1 MTATDDIRRLYG
13 QDGLQPLWRE
23 LRRRLEHDTTVS
35 TIVLRG
41 MDEDTR
47 VAVAELLGRWDIS
60 DPVRIPIDRLASAV
74 EPHAPDEIVVALHG
88 PLQDHVGRRRAEVQ
102 AKVELWSWLAEHP
115 IVLDRNLHV
124 WAAGQ
129 RRVGLLDGS
138 VENTRELLQQAL
150 TVIEQLPYSEAID
163 RQILAARVLGPTHA
177 LDDKQPLSRL
187 VLSALAEQ
195 RDVEAPR
202 TARER
207 RALWGSHNVV
217 VDEYSSVVLIAGVR
231 PEGTGL
237 LTRLL
242 SEAADAG
249 QPFAATLAQ
258 VTEAESLDWPT
269 GAIHVVENPSV
280 LSAAVR
286 RLGRSC
292 PPIVCTSGWPVT
304 AATTLLQLLSDVP
317 DTELLYSGDVDPE
330 GLAIAS
336 WLAARVP
343 LRPWRMDLQTYG
355 RAVAAGSVEGACGP
369 VSLTDPPDWLA
380 GLADELDLRRV
391 AVCQEHIIDQLLD
404 DLADEAARRAGSA
417 APS

>member
-1 MTATDDIRRLYG
+1 MTAADDIRRLYG

-23 LRRRLEHDTTVS
+23 LRRRLEHDTTVA
-35 TIVLRG
+35 TVVLRG
-41 MDEDTR
+41 MDEDAR

-60 DPVRIPIDRLASAV
+60 DPVRIPIERLARAV

-88 PLQDHVGRRRAEVQ
+88 PLQDHAGRRRAEAQ
-102 AKVELWSWLAEHP
+102 AKAELWSWLAEHP
-115 IVLDRNLHV
+115 VVLDRNLHA
-124 WAAGQ
+124 WAADQ
-129 RRVGLLDGS
+129 RRVGIVDGS

-150 TVIEQLPYSEAID
+150 TVIEQLPSSEAVD
-163 RQILAARVLGPTHA
+163 RQILAARALGPTHA
-177 LDDKQPLSRL
+177 LDDKQPLSRI
-187 VLSALAEQ
+187 VLSALAVQ

-207 RALWGSHNVV
+207 RALWRSHNVV

-231 PEGTGL
+231 PRGTGL
-237 LTRLL
+237 LARLL
-242 SEAADAG
+242 SEAADVG

-269 GAIHVVENPSV
+269 GSIHVVENPSV
-280 LSAAVR
+280 LSAAIR
-286 RLGRSC
+286 RLGPSC

-304 AATTLLQLLSDVP
+304 AATTLLQLLADLP
-317 DTELLYSGDVDPE
+317 GTELRYSGDLDPE

-343 LRPWRMDLQTYG
+343 LDPWRMDLEVYS
-355 RAVAAGSVEGACGP
+355 RALAAGSVEGPCGP
-369 VSLTDPPDWLA
+369 VSLTDPPDWLSE
-380 GLADELDLRRV
+380 LADELDRRRV

-404 DLADEAARRAGSA
+404 DLANEAAARAGPA
-417 APS
+417 IPP